1 MIHNLRK
8 GFTLIELLIVV
19 ALLGALA
26 VALIATVDPFEQLKK
41 GTDTATRNTATELYK
56 ALIQYYTT
64 KGSFPWATDV
74 VGVKATDTA
83 ISSHINSVVS
93 LGELKTNF
101 QALASTPLT
110 KIFLTSTLDGSG
122 NRQNIAVCYLPES
135 KSFRNEANA
144 KYASSGQATAGTPG
158 CLATNAAGTA
168 CYWCVQ

>member
-1 MIHNLRK
+1 MMQETMRKSK

-41 GTDTATRNTATELYK
+41 GTDTAARNTSTELYK
-56 ALIQYYTT
+56 AIIQYYTT
-64 KGSFPWATDV
+64 KGTFPWTTDIV
-74 VGVKATDTA
+74 SINASSTA
-83 ISSHINSVVS
+83 MTGHIAALIA

-101 QALASTPLT
+101 QALAQTPLT
-110 KIFLTSTLDGSG
+110 KIFLTSTTDGSG
-122 NRQNIAVCYLPES
+122 NRQNIAVCYLPDS

-144 KYASSGQATAGTPG
+144 KYTSVGAGAAG
-158 CLATNAAGTA
+158 CLATASTGTA